1 MGGGGRRHRRPSV
14 RRAQINDGASAA
26 AAQSATGPAVL
37 CVPRGVVSDEPQTAE
52 PPVRNDAAACSLQK
66 RREECVR
73 APPDDLPICLRLRCL
88 RKDLEHGPCPVTATA
103 GGEGFRCGP
112 LSLFQ
117 LSHRVNVSSTWTV
130 TFFGHCSACE
140 PRGQQTL
147 LLSAPTDGRREA
159 EAHGL
164 VLASPEPWAFSES
177 APCPG
182 RVTRVDPTAVRY
194 ARSHSLL
201 ASTLGSPGLFS
212 RTWSRVTGEKEK
224 LVLFL
229 ISRRPCRQSSQGA
242 RSEGGR
248 FQPALGEAFAYVQF

>member
-1 MGGGGRRHRRPSV
+1 MVRPWRLPWSP
-14 RRAQINDGASAA
+14 R
-26 AAQSATGPAVL
+26 SATGPAVL

-88 RKDLEHGPCPVTATA
+88 RKDLEHWLCPVTAKA

-140 PRGQQTL
+140 PRGQRTL
-147 LLSAPTDGRREA
+147 FLSAPADGGREA

-164 VLASPEPWAFSES
+164 VLASPEPWASSES

-194 ARSHSLL
+194 AHSHSLL
-201 ASTLGSPGLFS
+201 ASTLGGPGLFH
-212 RTWSRVTGEKEK
+212 
-224 LVLFL
+224 
-229 ISRRPCRQSSQGA
+229 A
-242 RSEGGR
+242 RGLE
-248 FQPALGEAFAYVQF
+248 